1 MKVFRA
7 NLMRLTRPPLPPQE
21 KDNPVH
27 VAIRDVHKTYGK
39 QHVLKGV
46 SLDIYRGKTNLII
59 GPSGSGKT
67 VLMRQ
72 LIRLE
77 TPDSGELLVNGVDF
91 AKLEGLDLAAMRRTF
106 GMVFQMSALFD
117 SMTVFDNVA
126 FPVREHTDL
135 SRTEVRDRVMDRLSA
150 LGIAGAA
157 QKLPAQLSG
166 GMQKRVAVARAMILE
181 SEILIYDE
189 PTTGLDP
196 ITTEMVDELI
206 VEAEEMF
213 GVTSIVISHDMASV
227 VRIADHL
234 SFLHQGEIAA
244 TGTPQ
249 ELLHTEHPATA
260 EFIRAS
266 RDHPRLAATSASACD
281 RGLFDR
287 DAGFEGRVGGG
298 GAYQDCV
305 RARADDPVA
314 SIGVPDS

>member
-1 MKVFRA
+1 MKFFRR
-7 NLMRLTRPPLPPQE
+7 NLARLTRTPLPPE
-21 KDNPVH
+21 TKDDPIH
-27 VAIRDVHKTYGK
+27 VRIRDLHKSYG
-39 QHVLKGV
+39 QHHVLKGV
-46 SLDIYRGKTNLII
+46 SLDIHRGKTNLII

-77 TPDSGELLVNGVDF
+77 NPDSGQLLVNGIDF

-126 FPVREHTDL
+126 FPLREHTDL
-135 SRTEVRDRVMDRLSA
+135 SRTEIRDRVMDRLAA
-150 LGIAGAA
+150 LGVAA
-157 QKLPAQLSG
+157 ASNKLPAQLSG

-196 ITTEMVDELI
+196 ITTETVDELI
-206 VEAEEMF
+206 TEAEEMF

-227 VRIADHL
+227 IRIANHL
-234 SFLHQGEIAA
+234 CFLHQGQISA
-244 TGTPQ
+244 TGTPE
-249 ELLHTEHPATA
+249 ELLHTDHPATA

-266 RDHPRLAATSASACD
+266 RISLD
-281 RGLFDR
+281 
-287 DAGFEGRVGGG
+287 
-298 GAYQDCV
+298 
-305 RARADDPVA
+305 
-314 SIGVPDS
+314 

>member
-1 MKVFRA
+1 MKLFKSK
-7 NLMRLTRPPLPPQE
+7 LMRLTRPALPPE
-21 KDNPVH
+21 VKDDPIH
-27 VAIRDVHKTYGK
+27 VRIRDVHKSYGDH
-39 QHVLKGV
+39 HVLKGV
-46 SLDIYRGKTNLII
+46 SLDIHRRKTNLVI

-77 TPDSGELLVNGVDF
+77 RPDSGQLLVNGIDF

-126 FPVREHTDL
+126 FPLREHTDL
-135 SRTEVRDRVMDRLSA
+135 SRNEVHDRVMDRLA
-150 LGIAGAA
+150 GLGVAGAA
-157 QKLPAQLSG
+157 RKLPAQLSG

-196 ITTEMVDELI
+196 ITTEMVDDLI

-227 VRIADHL
+227 VRIADYL
-234 SFLHQGEIAA
+234 SFLHHGEIAA
-244 TGTPQ
+244 SGTRE
-249 ELLHTEHPATA
+249 ELLNSEHPATR
-260 EFIRAS
+260 EFVRAS
-266 RDHPRLAATSASACD
+266 RISLD
-281 RGLFDR
+281 
-287 DAGFEGRVGGG
+287 
-298 GAYQDCV
+298 
-305 RARADDPVA
+305 
-314 SIGVPDS
+314 

>member
-1 MKVFRA
+1 MKFFRR
-7 NLMRLTRPPLPPQE
+7 NLIRLTRAPLPPE
-21 KDNPVH
+21 MKDDPIH
-27 VAIRDVHKTYGK
+27 VRIRDLHKSYGEH
-39 QHVLKGV
+39 HVLKGV
-46 SLDIYRGKTNLII
+46 SLDIHRGQTNLII

-77 TPDSGELLVNGVDF
+77 NPDSGQLIVNGIDF
-91 AKLEGLDLAAMRRTF
+91 ARLEGLDLAAMRRTF

-126 FPVREHTDL
+126 FPLREHSDL
-135 SRTEVRDRVMDRLSA
+135 SRNDIRDRVMDRLAA
-150 LGIAGAA
+150 LGVAAAA

-206 VEAEEMF
+206 TEAEEMF

-227 VRIADHL
+227 VRIANQL
-234 SFLHQGEIAA
+234 SFLHEGRIAA
-244 TGTPQ
+244 TGTPE
-249 ELLHTEHPATA
+249 ELLHTDHPATA

-266 RDHPRLAATSASACD
+266 RISL
-281 RGLFDR
+281 G
-287 DAGFEGRVGGG
+287 
-298 GAYQDCV
+298 
-305 RARADDPVA
+305 
-314 SIGVPDS
+314 

>member
-1 MKVFRA
+1 MSFFRRK
-7 NLMRLTRPPLPPQE
+7 LIRLTRARLPPE
-21 KDNPVH
+21 IKDDPIH
-27 VAIRDVHKTYGK
+27 VRIRDLHKSYGEH
-39 QHVLKGV
+39 HVLKGV
-46 SLDIYRGKTNLII
+46 SLDIHRGQTNLII

-77 TPDSGELLVNGVDF
+77 NPDSGQLMVNGIDF
-91 AKLEGLDLAAMRRTF
+91 AQLEGLDLAAMRRTF

-126 FPVREHTDL
+126 FPLREHTNF
-135 SRTEVRDRVMDRLSA
+135 SRNEVRDRVMDRLTA
-150 LGIAGAA
+150 LGVAAAA

-206 VEAEEMF
+206 TEAEEMF

-227 VRIADHL
+227 VRIANQL
-234 SFLHQGEIAA
+234 SFLHDGQIVA
-244 TGTPQ
+244 TGTPE
-249 ELLHTEHPATA
+249 ELLHSDHPATA

-266 RDHPRLAATSASACD
+266 RVSMD
-281 RGLFDR
+281 
-287 DAGFEGRVGGG
+287 
-298 GAYQDCV
+298 
-305 RARADDPVA
+305 
-314 SIGVPDS
+314 